1 MIKGTIKTIHPVEQ
15 IQDGK
20 YQKQIFAI
28 SNNDGYEGREQ
39 IFAFELFGDKCDLLN
54 GYKEGDEVSVDY
66 NLECRHWK
74 EDRYFTTLKAWRI
87 GKAVTEYQKPVE
99 KEAQPMSAPPI
110 PQDDGLPF

>member
-28 SNNDGYEGREQ
+28 SNNEGYEGREQ

-54 GYKEGDEVSVDY
+54 GYKEGDEVSVGY

-74 EDRYFTTLKAWRI
+74 EDRYFTTLKAWKI
-87 GKAVTEYQKPVE
+87 DKAETQKATPTATPTTTPAVPV
-99 KEAQPMSAPPI
+99 
-110 PQDDGLPF
+110 DDSLPF